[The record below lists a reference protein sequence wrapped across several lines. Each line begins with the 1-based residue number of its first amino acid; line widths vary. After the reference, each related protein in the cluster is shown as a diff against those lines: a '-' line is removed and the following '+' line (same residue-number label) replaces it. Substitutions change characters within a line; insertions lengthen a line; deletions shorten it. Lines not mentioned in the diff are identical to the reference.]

1 MALRRSPLPQEI
13 LPILHRIDY
22 LAGNDITDQLRERDR
37 ITGAGRRLVAISGHL
52 DGGWKATL
60 HVFCARPF

>member
-1 MALRRSPLPQEI
+1 MALRRSPLAQEI

-22 LAGNDITDQLRERDR
+22 LAGHDIRSASRARSDHGGGET
-37 ITGAGRRLVAISGHL
+37 LVAISGHL